1 MYKNL
6 GDVQMK
12 KKFRRYIMGWIA
24 SCTIALIIV
33 FILRTFI
40 GISTTVKG
48 TSMIFSLY
56 PEDKLFLS
64 TWSTN
69 FAEVPERG
77 EVITFEAPSVL
88 NLESS
93 KNYIAIYDKNSRS
106 FGDKVLYYSLGI
118 SKSSFIKRVI
128 GLPGDHIEIKN
139 NCVYINDEK
148 YQEDYIIGA
157 MKTDMSRGGICDD
170 VIVPENCVYVLGDNR
185 SASMDSR
192 KFGCIPVY
200 KIEGKVIWRWWPIN
214 KFGRV

>member
-1 MYKNL
+1 
-6 GDVQMK
+6 MK

-128 GLPGDHIEIKN
+128 GLPGEHIEIKN
-139 NCVYINDEK
+139 NCVYINGEK

>member
-1 MYKNL
+1 
-6 GDVQMK
+6 MK

-139 NCVYINDEK
+139 NCVYIDGEK

>member
-1 MYKNL
+1 
-6 GDVQMK
+6 MK

>member
-1 MYKNL
+1 
-6 GDVQMK
+6 MK

-139 NCVYINDEK
+139 NCVYINGEK

>member
-1 MYKNL
+1 
-6 GDVQMK
+6 MK
-12 KKFRRYIMGWIA
+12 KKFRRYLMGWIA

-128 GLPGDHIEIKN
+128 GLPGEHIEIKN
-139 NCVYINDEK
+139 NCVYINGEK

>member
-1 MYKNL
+1 MKNNF
-6 GDVQMK
+6 K
-12 KKFRRYIMGWIA
+12 RYIKGWII

-33 FILRTFI
+33 FILKTFI
-40 GISTTVKG
+40 GMPTTVKG

-56 PEDKLFLS
+56 PGDKLFLS

-69 FAEVPERG
+69 FGKVPERG
-77 EVITFEAPSVL
+77 DVITFEAPSVL
-88 NLESS
+88 NLDNS

-128 GLPGDHIEIKN
+128 GLPGDHVEIKN
-139 NCVYINDEK
+139 NCVYINGEK

-157 MKTDMSRGGICDD
+157 MKTDMSHGGICDD
-170 VIVPENCVYVLGDNR
+170 VVVPENCVYVLGDNR

-200 KIEGKVIWRWWPIN
+200 KIEGKVILRWWPIN